1 MTSIKALWTGGSL
14 LTRTVL
20 HVATFVLG
28 SLLFVSV
35 TSFVLV
41 STAKGLLSARG
52 GAATAGSAQED
63 APAAAVQPP
72 GAAGARGPA
81 VMKPSAKPR
90 RVGDARAASA
100 REE

>member
-28 SLLFVSV
+28 SLAFVSLM
-35 TSFVLV
+35 SLALV

-63 APAAAVQPP
+63 APAAASP

-81 VMKPSAKPR
+81 AAKPSVKPR
-90 RVGDARAASA
+90 RLDARAAAA

>member
-14 LTRTVL
+14 FTRTVL

-28 SLLFVSV
+28 SLAFVSLM
-35 TSFVLV
+35 SFALV

-52 GAATAGSAQED
+52 GAATAASAQEE
-63 APAAAVQPP
+63 APAVGAPA
-72 GAAGARGPA
+72 AAGARGPA
-81 VMKPSAKPR
+81 AAKPSVKPR
-90 RVGDARAASA
+90 RLDPRAAAA